1 MVGEHIDSV
10 GSLNPEMRNEQVD
23 LCKRVEKLISC
34 RMKLAQLQRDLS
46 DATREEAQ
54 ALKEVELYWLE
65 RKIKSFEGE

>member
-1 MVGEHIDSV
+1 MEHIDSV
-10 GSLNPEMRNEQVD
+10 GSLNPELRNEQVD
-23 LCKRVEKLISC
+23 LCKRVERLISC
-34 RMKLAQLQRDLS
+34 RLKLAQLHRDLS